1 MLILWGRGLLP
12 IFNLNEQNFQT
23 QKGRVKNDFSF
34 FTRPFLRFHLVGSYG
49 EDLVSLPPWKTG
61 KMQKN
66 L

>member
-34 FTRPFLRFHLVGSYG
+34 FTRSFFGGSAG
-49 EDLVSLPPWKTG
+49 RAAAA
-61 KMQKN
+61 N
-66 L
+66 AIHR